1 MFLLS
6 LAFSVSQLILC
17 TRQHQLESEV
27 SRLKQGYENILVLHS
42 ELLLSQ
48 NQKSQ
53 DSLPVRQKR
62 AVSKTEEEECHC
74 VGLPGLPGPV
84 GPPGPKGEPTGVSTI
99 RNNSIFTGELVEG
112 EKSKITTIIQEQ
124 K

>member
-17 TRQHQLESEV
+17 TRQHQLESDV

-42 ELLLSQ
+42 ELLFSQ

-84 GPPGPKGEPTGVSTI
+84 GPPGPKGEPTGVSI
-99 RNNSIFTGELVEG
+99 VIPNNQLFDEVLL
-112 EKSKITTIIQEQ
+112 K
-124 K
+124 

>member
-42 ELLLSQ
+42 ELLFSQ

-53 DSLPVRQKR
+53 GSFTVRQKR

-84 GPPGPKGEPTGVSTI
+84 GPPGPKGEPTGVSI
-99 RNNSIFTGELVEG
+99 IPNNQLLNEVLLKYLVFEG
-112 EKSKITTIIQEQ
+112 
-124 K
+124 

>member
-1 MFLLS
+1 M
-6 LAFSVSQLILC
+6 
-17 TRQHQLESEV
+17 

-42 ELLLSQ
+42 ELLFSQ

-53 DSLPVRQKR
+53 DDSLPVRQKR

-99 RNNSIFTGELVEG
+99 KNKSIFTGELVEALR
-112 EKSKITTIIQEQ
+112 ESSKITTIIQEQ